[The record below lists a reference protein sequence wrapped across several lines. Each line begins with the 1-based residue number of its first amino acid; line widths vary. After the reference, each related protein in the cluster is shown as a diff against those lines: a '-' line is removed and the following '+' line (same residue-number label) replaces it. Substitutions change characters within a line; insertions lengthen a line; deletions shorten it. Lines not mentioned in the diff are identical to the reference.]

1 MKKLNFIILFLLFL
15 ISIPVASFA
24 FKPAPSYISR
34 CQSMQHR
41 LTHIFHD
48 SVKEYNL
55 ETNSSLDDESPTLTV
70 QTALK
75 FLKDYGYNDDRLYK
89 VTSKCEL
96 DLKYFKDG
104 IKDYSNYK
112 NVFYCKFHGSKACGI
127 SSSYPNELSKE
138 NAAYERSRQLSIFLY
153 SSKDFILIGLIILI
167 AVVVTKLASPKKKKK
182 QN

>member
-1 MKKLNFIILFLLFL
+1 VKRLFKNIIFLFLA
-15 ISIPVASFA
+15 IIPIASFA

-55 ETNSSLDDESPTLTV
+55 ETNSSLDAESPTLTV
-70 QTALK
+70 QTALQ
-75 FLKDYGYNDDRLYK
+75 FLKDYGYTDERLYK

-96 DLKYFKDG
+96 DLKFFKDG

-112 NVFYCKFHGSKACGI
+112 NVFYCKFHGSEVCGI
-127 SSSYPNELSKE
+127 KSSYPNELSE
-138 NAAYERSRQLSIFLY
+138 ESAAYERSRQLSIFLY
-153 SSKDFILIGLIILI
+153 GSKEFILIGLIILI

-182 QN
+182 LN